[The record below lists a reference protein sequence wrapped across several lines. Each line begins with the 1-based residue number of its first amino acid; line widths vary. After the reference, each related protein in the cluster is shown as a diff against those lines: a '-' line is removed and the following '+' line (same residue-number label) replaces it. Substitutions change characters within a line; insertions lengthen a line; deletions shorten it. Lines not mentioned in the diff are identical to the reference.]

1 MHRSWWQW
9 VKSLQAGLEG
19 DPIAPGNE
27 STLNSLRDES
37 RRPRA
42 LREPFPD
49 HLTNF
54 QPAMQFRLD
63 RDKFLRNLWKGIG

>member
-1 MHRSWWQW
+1 MGEISSGW
-9 VKSLQAGLEG
+9 AALEG

-42 LREPFPD
+42 LREPFLD

-54 QPAMQFRLD
+54 QPATQIQ
-63 RDKFLRNLWKGIG
+63 IGP